1 MRACVEVG
9 SQAVFYNHGLHLKQC
24 YLFYKQL
31 AVPSPLPS
39 HPPPPL
45 FKKKCGYMDSTLH
58 AGVGR
63 GMCGCNKRHKC
74 KYVPRLMSRIVGL
87 HVTD

>member
-39 HPPPPL
+39 HPPPPSL
-45 FKKKCGYMDSTLH
+45 RKSVDTWTQRCMQG
-58 AGVGR
+58 
-63 GMCGCNKRHKC
+63 
-74 KYVPRLMSRIVGL
+74 
-87 HVTD
+87 